1 MILFGKE
8 SDSSVL
14 LDIDFSGETWPG
26 DAWEFDGKL
35 YLSSLSDIRVLS
47 LFFGLKLDSREESI
61 TDDPGD
67 ACGTIVIP
75 RTKSPNNTNNQT
87 CVNKPSRVVGSR
99 SFQKKFQAIVFP
111 EPGRVRPDS
120 QFSASLNFDG
130 RIDRYNELDLEYFFI
145 GLASFGTDDILI

>member
-1 MILFGKE
+1 MKVSDYFFLNFFKFFLWRFFSSFGHR
-8 SDSSVL
+8 
-14 LDIDFSGETWPG
+14 FQWPG
-26 DAWEFDGKL
+26 DASITK
-35 YLSSLSDIRVLS
+35 S

-67 ACGTIVIP
+67 ACEST
-75 RTKSPNNTNNQT
+75 SPSKIIQ
-87 CVNKPSRVVGSR
+87 CLF

-130 RIDRYNELDLEYFFI
+130 TEKRYNELDLEYFFI

>member
-1 MILFGKE
+1 MFQRFFSFDDSLWKRKRFFSSFGHR
-8 SDSSVL
+8 
-14 LDIDFSGETWPG
+14 FQWPG
-26 DAWEFDGKL
+26 DASITK
-35 YLSSLSDIRVLS
+35 S

-67 ACGTIVIP
+67 ACESTSPSKIIQCLFVLSPRILSTILL
-75 RTKSPNNTNNQT
+75 KM
-87 CVNKPSRVVGSR
+87 
-99 SFQKKFQAIVFP
+99 FFP

-130 RIDRYNELDLEYFFI
+130 TEKRYNELDLEYFFI

>member
-1 MILFGKE
+1 MKLRFFSSFGHRFQW
-8 SDSSVL
+8 S
-14 LDIDFSGETWPG
+14 G
-26 DAWEFDGKL
+26 DASITK
-35 YLSSLSDIRVLS
+35 S

-67 ACGTIVIP
+67 AGEST
-75 RTKSPNNTNNQT
+75 SPSKIIQ
-87 CVNKPSRVVGSR
+87 CLF

-130 RIDRYNELDLEYFFI
+130 TEKRYSELDLEYFFI
-145 GLASFGTDDILI
+145 GLATFGTADDILI